1 MIFIEDTFGKDME
14 LWGWLCKSQGS
25 VIQLPTIADKVGF
38 CICKFMCDYIEKV
51 SVFPDDPNNEY
62 KNDYKSLITTLVDP
76 QGSIDFV
83 LVDSNLV
90 EYPLDDATYGTYFPL
105 GFNSLAPYQS
115 GYKVDWL
122 KVYNLL
128 GAGFYTLKI
137 NQTNYGQTT
146 TYESY
151 KFHVMV
157 YNERRLNFT
166 VKLEIISN
174 GETLNG
180 LDYTNINWKNM
191 YRIDGTFG
199 NEEPQYEIDRL
210 VDANRRDINV
220 QTSKHNNY
228 TLETQLIPLEVAE
241 WLLNEMNLTD
251 QIFISVNDVFNFNQY
266 RQIPVTFEGSV
277 TAGSDYSRNNR
288 KRYTVTLKDKALTLR
303 RNFV

>member
-1 MIFIEDTFGKDME
+1 M
-14 LWGWLCKSQGS
+14 
-25 VIQLPTIADKVGF
+25 
-38 CICKFMCDYIEKV
+38 
-51 SVFPDDPNNEY
+51 
-62 KNDYKSLITTLVDP
+62 
-76 QGSIDFV
+76 
-83 LVDSNLV
+83 
-90 EYPLDDATYGTYFPL
+90 
-105 GFNSLAPYQS
+105 
-115 GYKVDWL
+115 
-122 KVYNLL
+122 L